1 MLVYPDYIP
10 VAVFLVFG
18 LIFPFLAMG
27 IAWVFRRNNP
37 SPEKY
42 TTYECGEE
50 PIGEAHTQ
58 FDVFYYM
65 FAILFVVFDVE
76 SILIFP
82 WALVFPEIGM
92 LAVVEMVVF
101 IVMVGLGLVYAWKKG
116 FLEWRTWEEEIQIN
130 RRWAEY
136 QEGD

>member
-1 MLVYPDYIP
+1 MLVYPDYVP
-10 VAVFLVFG
+10 VAVFLAIG
-18 LIFPFLAMG
+18 IMFPFAAMG

-37 SPEKY
+37 YKEKY

-50 PIGEAHTQ
+50 PIGQAQTQ
-58 FDVFYYM
+58 FDIYYYM

-76 SILIFP
+76 VVLIFP

-92 LAVVEMVVF
+92 LAVFEMIVF
-101 IVMVGLGLVYAWKKG
+101 ILVVGLGLVYAWKKG
-116 FLEWRTWEEEIQIN
+116 FLEWRTWEEEIQIS

-136 QEGD
+136 E